1 MAKLQIFKVKRR
13 VSRSG
18 IGTFFLLMV
27 LITFAVVIALPLAL
41 IISNSFKGADELW
54 VFPPK
59 LIPNNPTLENFRNMF
74 SVMSDGTVPFT
85 RYLFNSF
92 FITTVGTAGNII
104 FSSMCSFI
112 LAKYKFPGNKLIFR
126 VIVLALMF
134 NATVTAIPNYLVLS
148 YLGWIDTYAA
158 LIIPAFGSSLGLYLM
173 KQFMEQL
180 PDSLIEAAKID
191 GANLWMTF
199 WKVIMPN
206 VKSAWMTLLLLSV
219 QQLWGTGATTYIYNE
234 QLKTL
239 PYALNQILTGGIA
252 RAGVGAAVSVLM
264 MIVPVVIFVFSQSNI
279 IETMSSSGL
288 KD

>member
-27 LITFAVVIALPLAL
+27 LIAFAVVIALPLAL

-85 RYLFNSF
+85 RYLFNSI
-92 FITTVGTAGNII
+92 FITAVGTAGNII

-112 LAKYKFPGNKLIFR
+112 LAKYKFPGSKLIFR

-148 YLGWIDTYAA
+148 YLLKVDEVASV
-158 LIIPAFGSSLGLYLM
+158 FG
-173 KQFMEQL
+173 K
-180 PDSLIEAAKID
+180 
-191 GANLWMTF
+191 
-199 WKVIMPN
+199 
-206 VKSAWMTLLLLSV
+206 LLKKKN
-219 QQLWGTGATTYIYNE
+219 GKA
-234 QLKTL
+234 
-239 PYALNQILTGGIA
+239 
-252 RAGVGAAVSVLM
+252 
-264 MIVPVVIFVFSQSNI
+264 
-279 IETMSSSGL
+279 
-288 KD
+288 

>member
-27 LITFAVVIALPLAL
+27 LISFAVVIALPLAL

-85 RYLFNSF
+85 RYLFNSI
-92 FITTVGTAGNII
+92 FITTVGTTGNII

-112 LAKYKFPGNKLIFR
+112 LAKYKFPGSKLIFR
-126 VIVLALMF
+126 IIVLALMF

>member
-1 MAKLQIFKVKRR
+1 MTKLKFLRTKRK
-13 VSRSG
+13 VSRSYL
-18 IGTFFLLMV
+18 GTVALVIVLLA
-27 LITFAVVIALPLAL
+27 FAVVIALPLAL
-41 IISNSFKGADELW
+41 IISNSFKSADELW

-59 LIPNNPTLENFRNMF
+59 LIPNNPTMENFRNMF
-74 SVMSDGTVPFT
+74 NVMSDGTVPFA
-85 RYLFNSF
+85 RYLFNSV

-104 FSSMCSFI
+104 FSSMCSFV
-112 LAKYKFPGNKLIFR
+112 LAKYKFPGSELIFR
-126 VIVLALMF
+126 VIVVALMF

-180 PDSLIEAAKID
+180 PDSLIEAARID
-191 GANLWMTF
+191 GANLWMIF

-219 QQLWGTGATTYIYNE
+219 QQLWGTGATTYIYKE

>member
-85 RYLFNSF
+85 RYLFNSI

>member
-1 MAKLQIFKVKRR
+1 MAKLQIFRVKKR

-18 IGTFFLLMV
+18 IGTFFLIMILV
-27 LITFAVVIALPLAL
+27 SFAVVVALPLAL
-41 IISNSFKGADELW
+41 IISNSFKAADELW

-85 RYLFNSF
+85 RYLFNSI

-104 FSSMCSFI
+104 FASMCSFV
-112 LAKYKFPGNKLIFR
+112 LAKYKFPGCKLIFR